1 MGKIKDL
8 VIREEEA
15 VAAVVGRRLARV
27 SVGGGDA
34 MSGGMMA
41 ILASLEEEA
50 AAKGLTLEQ
59 LALQEE
65 EAYTAS
71 AAVIPLKSAE
81 NAAVAAKVEPAS
93 TLPAPPEEAAVPEVL
108 FEMPPQDYMKK
119 GLHFKLVFQGVCS
132 NCAHCALKLTDAVS
146 IERGI
151 GPICSKRGYFE
162 DPTDPDEMQA
172 MIDLAEY
179 PELVNYLVTKYKVQT
194 DGKARVRSLM
204 NGLVKICSLNRRSP
218 VHQACCDAVESLG
231 YKTLA
236 STLRESI
243 AVIEI
248 KEHDASMYNV
258 WVKKSEW
265 HYAWQRDLRS
275 IPGAYLSRQAKG
287 WLVNK
292 TQKQLLWAYMIK
304 HYAGFCATVRDS
316 NGVKKTVKITPTIKP
331 PASQP
336 TVATAP

>member
-1 MGKIKDL
+1 
-8 VIREEEA
+8 
-15 VAAVVGRRLARV
+15 
-27 SVGGGDA
+27 

-41 ILASLEEEA
+41 ILASLEAEA

-59 LALQEE
+59 LAMQEAE
-65 EAYTAS
+65 EAP
-71 AAVIPLKSAE
+71 AAAE
-81 NAAVAAKVEPAS
+81 EVAHAVAQADVPDADGITQTQYDAANAA
-93 TLPAPPEEAAVPEVL
+93 TEALENEQHNLAQLATPEVL
-108 FEMPPQDYMKK
+108 FEMPPQAYMQK
-119 GLHFKLVFQGVCS
+119 GHHYNLIFQGVCS

-248 KEHDASMYNV
+248 KEQDDSTFNV

-265 HYAWQRDLRS
+265 NFSWQRDLRT
-275 IPGAYLSRQAKG
+275 IPGAYLSRQYKG
-287 WLVNK
+287 WIVAK
-292 TQKQLLWAYMIK
+292 TQKHLLWAYMLK

-316 NGVKKTVKITPTIKP
+316 NGVKKTVKITEKFQA

-336 TVATAP
+336 KVGVTP